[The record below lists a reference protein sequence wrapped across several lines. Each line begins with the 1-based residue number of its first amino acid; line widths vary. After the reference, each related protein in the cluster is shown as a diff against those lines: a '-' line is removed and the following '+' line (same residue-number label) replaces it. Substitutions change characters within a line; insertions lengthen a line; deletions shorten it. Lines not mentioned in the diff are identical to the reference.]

1 MNAHAEST
9 PDGWVL
15 VLERRFR
22 HPPAKVWAALTE
34 PDRLLAW
41 APFTADRTL
50 AEPGELT
57 LTMIDG
63 ADRVDLTATVTKA
76 DAPVLLEYEW
86 GGDLLRWELAADGA
100 GTLLT
105 LRHRVAGPDDLAR
118 AAAGWHLCLDVAEHL
133 LDGDPVP
140 PVRGREAMAHGWQAL
155 HDGYAAQLRT

>member
-1 MNAHAEST
+1 MRTQAESI

-22 HPPAKVWAALTE
+22 HPPARVWAALTE
-34 PDRLLAW
+34 PDQLVAW
-41 APFTADRTL
+41 APFTADRSL
-50 AEPGELT
+50 AEPGGLT

-63 ADRVDLTATVTKA
+63 ADRTELAGTVTKA

-86 GGDLLRWELAADGA
+86 GGDLLRWELAPDGA

-105 LRHRVAGPDDLAR
+105 LRHRVGAPEDLAR
-118 AAAGWHLCLDVAEHL
+118 AAAGWHLCLDVAAHL

-140 PVRGREAMAHGWQAL
+140 PVRGREAMRHGWQAL
-155 HDGYAAQLRT
+155 HDQYAAQLRT